1 MAKATSKQIKK
12 IYATAKELDLD
23 SELLHSFIFN
33 LVKVEHIS
41 ALTSF
46 EANKVIDEL
55 EYKKTGERKQETY
68 RRNMA
73 TEDQLLKIKALERAL
88 GWEEN
93 PKRLRAFMKKY
104 ARVENEKWLTFSSAS
119 NLIEALKKVYE
130 REQLKEL
137 SK

>member
-55 EYKKTGERKQETY
+55 EYKKTGERKQKTY

-93 PKRLRAFMKKY
+93 PKRLNAFMKKY
-104 ARVENEKWLTFSSAS
+104 ARVENEKWLTFASAS